1 MQIPKKAWIFLGVA
15 GLIAIIVAFFEWNWL
30 RSPLANYLSGRVG
43 RPVAIEGNLQGEWSL
58 KPLFSADSVTVHN
71 ASWSAEPVMARAQR
85 VDVRVDVASLFS
97 GPVSLPE
104 VTLVQPQVLL
114 ERGADGHASWELP
127 GPSDIPVIGR
137 LNIEDGVIRFLHSEA
152 GTDVTV
158 KVASSASP
166 DSGTTPVHFSG
177 SGRLRNNPFT
187 VEGDAA
193 SLLAL
198 EKGDRPYRVNASA
211 RAGYTSIRFD
221 GTVIPNNIDNVA
233 GSLTL
238 QGRDLSQLYPIVPVP
253 FPWTP
258 PYRVSGQLK
267 HAGKVWTFN
276 AFTGKVGESDVAGN
290 FALDRSPA
298 VPRVDADIVSQ
309 LLNYKDLGGL
319 IGLPPADAPP
329 SARTAEQ
336 NQEAAKRAASGRV
349 LPDRPYD
356 LEKLRSVDAKLLF
369 KGKRFM
375 ASNLPFD
382 DMKMTMD
389 LQGGVLKLQPLDF
402 GVGGGD
408 VKSTLVLDARNKVI
422 KTNADV
428 TVRNVELK
436 QLLPGFKPPKGSAGK
451 VGGRVRLSATG
462 NSIADML
469 ASSNGEVA
477 LISRGGEASALA
489 VVLTNLDLARAVP
502 LLLKGDENS
511 AIHCVV
517 ADFVAENGT
526 MAARTLV
533 MDTDAEKIL
542 GEGSVDLANERYAL
556 TLSAKSKKASVMA
569 LRGPILIDGSFK
581 SPKIHPATGP
591 IAVRVGTS
599 VALGVAATPVAAL
612 LPLIDFGGATDADCR
627 ALMQDAKENVEA
639 RALKQPSPNA
649 PRVGANSSPR
659 GASST
664 AAAE

>member
-1 MQIPKKAWIFLGVA
+1 MHMPKKAWIVLGIAAV
-15 GLIAIIVAFFEWNWL
+15 IAIIVALFEWNWL
-30 RSPLANYLSGRVG
+30 RSPLATYLSGRVG
-43 RPVAIEGNLQGEWSL
+43 RAVAIEGDLHGEWSW
-58 KPLFSADSVTVHN
+58 KPLFSAESVTVRN
-71 ASWSAEPVMARAQR
+71 ASWSSEPVMAQARR
-85 VDVRVDVASLFS
+85 VDVRVDIASLFS
-97 GPVSLPE
+97 RPVSLPE
-104 VTLVQPQVLL
+104 VTLVAPEVLL
-114 ERGADGHASWELP
+114 ERDADGRANWELP
-127 GPSDIPVIGR
+127 GRGPSNIPVIGR
-137 LNIEDGVIRFLHSEA
+137 LNIEDGVVRSLHAEV
-152 GTDVTV
+152 GTDVV
-158 KVASSASP
+158 VDGESSSSS
-166 DSGTTPVHFSG
+166 DSGTTPVHFAG

-187 VEGDAA
+187 VQGDAA
-193 SLLAL
+193 TLLAL

-211 RAGYTSIRFD
+211 RAGYTSVRFD
-221 GTVIPNNIDNVA
+221 GTVVPNNVDNVD

-238 QGRDLSQLYPIVPVP
+238 QGRDLSQLYPIIPVP

-267 HAGKVWTFN
+267 HTGKLWTFN

-290 FALDRSPA
+290 FALDRSPP

-428 TVRNVELK
+428 TVRNRELK
-436 QLLPGFKPPKGSAGK
+436 QLLPGFKPPKG
-451 VGGRVRLSATG
+451 R
-462 NSIADML
+462 
-469 ASSNGEVA
+469 
-477 LISRGGEASALA
+477 
-489 VVLTNLDLARAVP
+489 
-502 LLLKGDENS
+502 
-511 AIHCVV
+511 
-517 ADFVAENGT
+517 
-526 MAARTLV
+526 
-533 MDTDAEKIL
+533 
-542 GEGSVDLANERYAL
+542 
-556 TLSAKSKKASVMA
+556 
-569 LRGPILIDGSFK
+569 
-581 SPKIHPATGP
+581 
-591 IAVRVGTS
+591 
-599 VALGVAATPVAAL
+599 
-612 LPLIDFGGATDADCR
+612 
-627 ALMQDAKENVEA
+627 
-639 RALKQPSPNA
+639 
-649 PRVGANSSPR
+649 
-659 GASST
+659 
-664 AAAE
+664 

>member
-1 MQIPKKAWIFLGVA
+1 MQIPKKAWIFLGVVA
-15 GLIAIIVAFFEWNWL
+15 VIAIVVALFEWNWL
-30 RSPLANYLSGRVG
+30 RSPLATYLSGRVG
-43 RPVAIEGNLQGEWSL
+43 RPVAIEGNLQGEWSW
-58 KPLFSADSVTVHN
+58 KPLFSADSVTVRN
-71 ASWSAEPVMARAQR
+71 ASWSSEPVMAQAQR
-85 VDVRVDVASLFS
+85 IDVRVDVASLLS

-104 VTLVQPQVLL
+104 VTLVAPEVLL
-114 ERGADGHASWELP
+114 ERGPDGRANWELP
-127 GPSDIPVIGR
+127 GTGPSNIPVIGR
-137 LNIEDGVIRFLHSEA
+137 LNIEDGVIRFLHSEV
-152 GTDVTV
+152 GTDVV
-158 KVASSASP
+158 VDVESSASS

-211 RAGYTSIRFD
+211 QAGYTRARFD
-221 GTVIPNNIDNVA
+221 GTVVPNNVDNVEGA
-233 GSLTL
+233 LTL

-267 HAGKVWTFN
+267 HTGKLWTFN
-276 AFTGKVGESDVAGN
+276 EFTGKVGDSDVAGN
-290 FALDRSPA
+290 FALDRSKARPF
-298 VPRVDADIVSQ
+298 VNADLVSTR
-309 LLNYKDLGGL
+309 LNYKDLGGL

-329 SARTAEQ
+329 SARTPEQ
-336 NQEAAKRAASGRV
+336 NKEAAKREASGRV

-356 LEKLRSVDAKLLF
+356 LEKLRIVDAKVRF

-375 ASNLPFD
+375 ASNLPLD

-389 LQGGVLKLQPLDF
+389 LQEGVLKLQPLDF
-402 GVGGGD
+402 GIGGGD
-408 VKSTLVLDARNKVI
+408 VTSTLVLDARDKVI
-422 KTNADV
+422 KTNGDI

-436 QLLPGFKPPKGSAGK
+436 QIIPGFKPPKGSAGK
-451 VGGRVRLSATG
+451 VGGRARLSATG

-469 ASSNGEVA
+469 GSSNGEVA

-511 AIHCVV
+511 PIRCIV
-517 ADFVAENGT
+517 ADFVAENGS

-533 MDTDAEKIL
+533 MDTEAEKIL
-542 GEGSVDLANERYAL
+542 GDGNIDFANERYDL
-556 TLSAKSKKASVMA
+556 MLNAKSKKASIVA

-581 SPKIHPATGP
+581 SPKVHPAVAP
-591 IAVRVGTS
+591 IAVRVGSS
-599 VALGVAATPVAAL
+599 VALGV
-612 LPLIDFGGATDADCR
+612 DFGGATDADCR

-639 RALKQPSPNA
+639 RALKQPSKT
-649 PRVGANSSPR
+649 PRVAASAPARNS
-659 GASST
+659 SST
-664 AAAE
+664 ATTD

>member
-15 GLIAIIVAFFEWNWL
+15 GLIAIIVALFEWNWL

-58 KPLFSADSVTVHN
+58 KPLFSVDSVTVRN

-114 ERGADGHASWELP
+114 ERGADGHANWELP

-193 SLLAL
+193 SL
-198 EKGDRPYRVNASA
+198 
-211 RAGYTSIRFD
+211 
-221 GTVIPNNIDNVA
+221 
-233 GSLTL
+233 
-238 QGRDLSQLYPIVPVP
+238 GRDLSQLYPIVPVP

-356 LEKLRSVDAKLLF
+356 LEKLRSVDAKLRF

-533 MDTDAEKIL
+533 MDTEAEKIL

-639 RALKQPSPNA
+639 RALKQPSPNP